1 MELQE
6 IKSKAKAILVSESID
21 LRDYFDFVEELAE
34 MDIETEPN
42 PVQMKLKLDKD
53 VLLSVTKW
61 MEEKAAYYEESLAC
75 SNDDSD
81 AGAADAIRKM
91 IAELNEC

>member
-1 MELQE
+1 
-6 IKSKAKAILVSESID
+6 
-21 LRDYFDFVEELAE
+21 
-34 MDIETEPN
+34 
-42 PVQMKLKLDKD
+42 MKLKLDKD

-61 MEEKAAYYEESLAC
+61 MEEKAAHYEKSLAC